1 MCTDPEVSRRIWS
14 LPNVEWT
21 RGADNKVLTGE
32 ERIQAGRGFG
42 SVFAGK
48 APSESEKAALLGRSE
63 SKSVSSATQT
73 SRREKAAAAQPVIPG
88 KTPVMK

>member
-1 MCTDPEVSRRIWS
+1 MCTDPEVSRRIFS
-14 LPNVEWT
+14 LPNLEYT
-21 RGADNKVLTGE
+21 RVADNKVLTGG

-42 SVFAGK
+42 SVVAGK

-73 SRREKAAAAQPVIPG
+73 SRRRAAAAAQPVIPG